1 MKLDPFPRFFPLDR
15 AAAFSDGVFAVVITL
30 LVLGIE
36 VPSESGLTGAELDAM
51 LTSSGHQLDV
61 VVELTVDVDEV
72 VSRLVK
78 RAREQGRTDDTED
91 VLRRRLEVYAD
102 QTAPLIETYSD
113 RGLLAKVDGM
123 GTVDQ
128 VSERLLTVVSGG

>member
-1 MKLDPFPRFFPLDR
+1 M
-15 AAAFSDGVFAVVITL
+15 
-30 LVLGIE
+30 
-36 VPSESGLTGAELDAM
+36 
-51 LTSSGHQLDV
+51 
-61 VVELTVDVDEV
+61 
-72 VSRLVK
+72 RLVFMGPPGAGK
-78 RAREQGRTDDTED
+78 GTQAGVLAGRLGVPHISTGDIFRANVAQGTELGEQAKAFMDAGEYVPDSITAQEQGRTDDTED

>member
-1 MKLDPFPRFFPLDR
+1 MDAGEYVPDSITNAMVRDRLTHDDCRPGFLLDGFPRTV
-15 AAAFSDGVFAVVITL
+15 GQV
-30 LVLGIE
+30 
-36 VPSESGLTGAELDAM
+36 AELDAM
-51 LTSSGHQLDV
+51 LTSSGHHLDV
-61 VVELTVDVDEV
+61 VVELTVVDVDEV

-78 RAREQGRTDDTED
+78 RAQEQGRTDDTED

-113 RGLLAKVDGM
+113 RGLRAKVDGM

-128 VSERLLTVVSGG
+128 VSERLLSVVSGG

>member
-1 MKLDPFPRFFPLDR
+1 MPPSLPG
-15 AAAFSDGVFAVVITL
+15 AALS
-30 LVLGIE
+30 
-36 VPSESGLTGAELDAM
+36 
-51 LTSSGHQLDV
+51 
-61 VVELTVDVDEV
+61 
-72 VSRLVK
+72 
-78 RAREQGRTDDTED
+78 D
-91 VLRRRLEVYAD
+91 VLRRRLEVYTD